1 MMPANRS
8 LVAAGVLGTATVLML
23 CLPTGAQAQRRCRVT
38 DVAVSPSQAN
48 VSVGATYPFTA
59 TAYDAAGNPCDNA
72 TFSWSSNSSSLASI
86 DANGIARGIAAGS
99 VIITARTGSGALAKS
114 GTAVLIID
122 AGSGAAQPRASSAI
136 PGYTQVAGRPTG
148 AGFAAFDREPDGSG
162 PADGLFVDP
171 LQLTLVRG
179 ESRALDFRAV
189 RGSDGQNAG
198 RVPIIFTVDPGGERI
213 VTADS
218 LGVITS
224 LGDAGTATVRLT
236 IPGQQRIQP
245 KLVRVEVRADS
256 LRFNKVEFSMTPGT
270 SETLSVFIPAQSRA
284 LNPGGLFQFTSAD
297 PAKVR
302 INPVNPVVDAL
313 APGTVRITG
322 QSSIYPEISATVHVH
337 RRVARL
343 RLEPADTLRTIAI
356 GGRTL
361 VRAVALAADST
372 PVPEA
377 PISWRSV
384 DSAIVF
390 DTATGQVRGR
400 RSGTATIE
408 VFVPTAGV
416 EGITRF
422 VHVRVVAGGL
432 RVARTR
438 FGMGLTEHY
447 PLDVALLDDQRNPV
461 GSANGYLTWTS
472 APDSVAR
479 VDGND
484 VIALKPGHARL
495 TGRASWDSTV
505 TVDVFVVGDLLASG
519 NAGTGRELIMK
530 WSPDY
535 HVGSGGV
542 ALTSDSAIQ
551 LQSAWAPDLTRI
563 LYTARPPTLAP
574 GRRSV
579 PETLFLMQSDGTGRV
594 RLTDDSTVV
603 RFPSFIGDDRVIFD
617 WNAGSRFPQIWT
629 GDLRHDSLVNLHQV
643 TSNTPGA
650 PNTAP
655 AVTRD
660 GRRLAYISLRETS
673 PGSHAVYALYQANI
687 DGTDERLKT
696 AAQSGQRL
704 DNPVYSP
711 DGRLLYFL
719 RSEAGRP
726 GGQRVYRMTAE
737 GSDTAVA
744 VTPPELFVSS
754 FSLSADGSLLALAT
768 LEQVRG
774 ANQPIQHVFVYNI
787 ASAQAT
793 DIDFA
798 EERLSNPS
806 WRPATPRPR

>member
-1 MMPANRS
+1 MPVNRG
-8 LVAAGVLGTATVLML
+8 LLAAGVLLATSMVLL
-23 CLPTGAQAQRRCRVT
+23 CAPESAQAQRRCRVT

-59 TAYDAAGNPCDNA
+59 TAYDAAGNPCDAA
-72 TFSWSSNSSSLASI
+72 TFTWTSNSNALASI
-86 DANGIARGIAAGS
+86 DANGIARGNAVGS
-99 VIITARTGSGALAKS
+99 VIITARTGSGTLAKS
-114 GTAVLIID
+114 GTAVLVVD
-122 AGSGAAQPRASSAI
+122 AASGASSSRPPSAI
-136 PGYTQVAGRPTG
+136 PGYTQVSGRPTG
-148 AGFAAFDREPDGSG
+148 AGYAAFDREPDGSG

-179 ESRALDFRAV
+179 ESRPLDFRAV
-189 RGSDGQNAG
+189 RGSDGQNAA

-218 LGVITS
+218 LGIITS

-302 INPVNPVVDAL
+302 INPVNPVVEAL

-322 QSSIYPEISATVHVH
+322 QSSIYPEITATVHVH
-337 RRVARL
+337 RRVAKL
-343 RLEPADTLRTIAI
+343 RLEPADTMRTIAI
-356 GGRTL
+356 GGRTT
-361 VRAVALAADST
+361 VRAVALADDST

-377 PISWRSV
+377 PITWHAL
-384 DSAIVF
+384 DSSIVF
-390 DTATGQVRGR
+390 DSATGQVRGR
-400 RSGTATIE
+400 RSGTATIA
-408 VFVPTAGV
+408 VSVPTSGV
-416 EGITRF
+416 EAITRF

-432 RVARTR
+432 RVARNR

-461 GSANGYLTWTS
+461 GSANSYLTWTS

-479 VDGND
+479 VDGTE
-484 VIALKPGHARL
+484 VVGLRPGHARL

-505 TVDVFVVGDLLASG
+505 TVDVFVVGDLLATANSP
-519 NAGTGRELIMK
+519 TGRELVMK
-530 WSPDY
+530 WSADY
-535 HVGSGGV
+535 RVGSGGV
-542 ALTSDSAIQ
+542 AITNDSAIQ
-551 LQSAWAPDLTRI
+551 LQSAWSPDLTRI
-563 LYTARPPTLAP
+563 IYTARPAVTPP
-574 GRRSV
+574 GRRSA
-579 PETLFLMQSDGTGRV
+579 PEPLYLIQSDGTGRV

-603 RFPSFIGDDRVIFD
+603 RFPSFVGDDKLIFD
-617 WNAGSRFPQIWT
+617 WNSGSRFPQVWT
-629 GDLRHDSLVNLHQV
+629 GELRHDSLVNRHLV
-643 TSNTPGA
+643 TSSTPGA
-650 PNTAP
+650 PNTEP

-660 GRRLAYISLRETS
+660 GRRIAYVSYRETS
-673 PGSHAVYALYQANI
+673 PGSHTVYGLYQANI

-696 AAQSGQRL
+696 SAPSGQRL

-711 DGRLLYFL
+711 DGHQLYFL

-726 GGQRVYRMTAE
+726 GGQRVYRIPAD
-737 GSDTAVA
+737 GADTAVA
-744 VTPPELFVSS
+744 VTPPALFVSS
-754 FSLSADGSLLALAT
+754 FSLSGDGTLLALAT

-774 ANQPIQHVFVYNI
+774 AAQPVQHVFAYNI
-787 ASAQAT
+787 ATGQSTEIGTA
-793 DIDFA
+793 D
-798 EERLSNPS
+798 ERLSNPA